1 MAVIEIIFAEGSSEF
16 LVSIFSKEKI
26 SVLNGQVFIS
36 NNNNPFNL
44 SKKKNALNFVYDNGM
59 KNVNFSDVL
68 SNDMISDINL
78 YKRNNTIYL
87 SDLKTDQPK
96 VLRVTNIS
104 GQVVFTKEISRESK
118 DDNFDL
124 IPNNEIIF
132 ISIISEHSILTKKL
146 FH

>member
-36 NNNNPFNL
+36 NNNSFNL